1 MKIIQASN
9 RSAVLSGIVIAVAS
23 LVVIA
28 AALGDLIVT
37 NAAGVRAGI
46 TDIIYR
52 ESDNSVAVVYS
63 VFDPTGTNV
72 TMFTIQSSPDLKT
85 WTDYSPVIT
94 VTGSIPNTVETSDS
108 AAPQIKFYRMRL
120 INFQ

>member
-1 MKIIQASN
+1 M
-9 RSAVLSGIVIAVAS
+9 VIALTS
-23 LVVIA
+23 LAVIA

-46 TDIIYR
+46 TDILYR

-94 VTGSIPNTVETSDS
+94 VTGSIPGTAETSDS
-108 AAPQIKFYRMRL
+108 AAPQTKFYRMRL